1 MCGTFKAPLWWE
13 GATRGH
19 SPKVLRVGKSRPGF
33 LSAPRTPAPELSRQL
48 AQTADSRVIPD
59 SVSGPRD
66 LHLTD
71 SPGEADK
78 HQNQNLL
85 LVPVSKSLRIA
96 SLSFPLQPHGCL
108 LSE

>member
-1 MCGTFKAPLWWE
+1 MVG

-19 SPKVLRVGKSRPGF
+19 SPKAGKVQARASQCPVQ
-33 LSAPRTPAPELSRQL
+33 PAPELSWRL

-59 SVSGPRD
+59 SVSGPRS

-71 SPGEADK
+71 SPGEADE
-78 HQNQNLL
+78 HQSQNLC
-85 LVPVSKSLRIA
+85 LVPVSKRLRIA